1 MSTSSSSPATGT
13 ATPRMSAAPPASS
26 TTAANHAAA
35 EAGGTPAW
43 SKNAAVPSMPLVNS
57 FCRPWATKTRPTATR
72 VTRTARSRAGAGKVM
87 ACPVD
92 GAVARGGRE
101 FCRWRAGSRA
111 RPLGRG
117 KRRSSGDD
125 GEPAGPGDLLAGGQG
140 DLQEAERLQ
149 LAGAAQGAGVDGAQ
163 AGGGDDPGQ
172 QRLGLGVVAGD
183 QHGGGLL
190 AYGAGSQGGGEGGVE
205 RLDHAGLRKRRG
217 DLGGGGAV
225 GRDDQRVEGLDV
237 QRVGD
242 VDDDLAGQLLTALGD
257 DVGDRPVVDR
267 EDDDLAGDRLV
278 GVLVAKQ
285 LDGVAAPA
293 DDGGDCLTHV
303 AGAEDAH
310 VRHDGAP
317 VG

>member
-13 ATPRMSAAPPASS
+13 ARPRMSAAPPASS

-35 EAGGTPAW
+35 EAAGTPTW

-92 GAVARGGRE
+92 GAGARRGGGGGSFGGGGGGGSVGGVE
-101 FCRWRAGSRA
+101 GGGRAPRG
-111 RPLGRG
+111 GG
-117 KRRSSGDD
+117 KRWSSGDD
-125 GEPAGPGDLLAGGQG
+125 GEPAGPGDLLAGSQG

-149 LAGAAQGAGVDGAQ
+149 LAGAAKGAGVDGAQ

-190 AYGAGSQGGGEGGVE
+190 ADGAGGQGGGEGGVE
-205 RLDHAGLRKRRG
+205 GLDH
-217 DLGGGGAV
+217 
-225 GRDDQRVEGLDV
+225 
-237 QRVGD
+237 
-242 VDDDLAGQLLTALGD
+242 
-257 DVGDRPVVDR
+257 
-267 EDDDLAGDRLV
+267 
-278 GVLVAKQ
+278 
-285 LDGVAAPA
+285 
-293 DDGGDCLTHV
+293 
-303 AGAEDAH
+303 
-310 VRHDGAP
+310 
-317 VG
+317 

>member
-35 EAGGTPAW
+35 EAAGTPTW

-92 GAVARGGRE
+92 GARTGWGALSVACRGEG
-101 FCRWRAGSRA
+101 G
-111 RPLGRG
+111 RPLGR
-117 KRRSSGDD
+117 KKPRSAGDD
-125 GEPAGPGDLLAGGQG
+125 GDPAGPGDLLAGGQG

-163 AGGGDDPGQ
+163 AGGGDDAGQ

-190 AYGAGSQGGGEGGVE
+190 ADGAGGQGGGEGGVE

-217 DLGGGGAV
+217 DLGGGGAI
-225 GRDDQRVEGLDV
+225 GRDAQRVEGLDV